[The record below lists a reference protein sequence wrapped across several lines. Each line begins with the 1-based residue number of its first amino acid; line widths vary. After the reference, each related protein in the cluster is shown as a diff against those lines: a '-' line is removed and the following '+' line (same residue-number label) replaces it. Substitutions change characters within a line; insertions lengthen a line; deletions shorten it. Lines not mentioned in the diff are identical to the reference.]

1 MFKEDIV
8 WVYFVNECI
17 NKEKVLIGRKRL
29 IDYYIQLLNLVVV
42 NREKSKL
49 QVINVQVSS
58 KVNLFVDVV
67 QNMEDGDNSF
77 LYI

>member
-17 NKEKVLIGRKRL
+17 NKEKVLICRKRL

-42 NREKSKL
+42 NREKSEL

>member
-67 QNMEDGDNSF
+67 QNNGGWR
-77 LYI
+77 